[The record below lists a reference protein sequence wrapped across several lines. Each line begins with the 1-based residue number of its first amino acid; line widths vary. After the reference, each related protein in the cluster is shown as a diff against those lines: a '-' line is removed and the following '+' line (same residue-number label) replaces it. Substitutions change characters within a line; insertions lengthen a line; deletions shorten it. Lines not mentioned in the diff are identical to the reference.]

1 MQKKY
6 LLATSAIAIVVVAG
20 ALTYNVWAK
29 KNNGIA
35 AVVNG
40 EQITVAEVRGAYEAN
55 PQIKAQV
62 KFDEFYD
69 RALDVIINAKLA
81 LQAATKA
88 NVQATPE
95 YQKELAQMQEDLARK
110 VYIDQQIASK
120 VTDEEIKKFYDE
132 YVKNFKSAKEIK
144 AKHILVDTE
153 DMAKEIIAKL
163 DNKADFDEL
172 AKDYSKDQ
180 PELGYFT
187 EEMMVPEFSSAAFS
201 MEKDTYSKEPVKTEF
216 GYHVIYVEDIRDSE
230 PLPLEAVESQIKNS
244 LSQKAI
250 DDVIADLQNGAQIEK
265 FDLAGNKLKEDT
277 AKDKLAKIIDSAKDA
292 LK

>member
-6 LLATSAIAIVVVAG
+6 LLATGAVAVVLVAG

-29 KNNGIA
+29 KNSGVA

-40 EQITVAEVRGAYEAN
+40 EQITVAEVRSAYEAN

-62 KFDEFYD
+62 DFGEFYD

-88 NVQATPE
+88 NVQATPQ

-110 VYIDQQIASK
+110 VYIDQQIASR
-120 VTDEEIKKFYDE
+120 VSEDEVRKFYDE
-132 YVKNFKSAKEIK
+132 YVKNFKSVKEVK

-153 DMAKEIIAKL
+153 DLAKEIIAKL
-163 DNKADFDEL
+163 EQNSDFDEL
-172 AKDYSKDQ
+172 ARDYSKDQ

-201 MEKDTYSKEPVKTEF
+201 MEKDSYSKEPVKTEF

-230 PLPLEAVESQIKNS
+230 PLALEDVEPQIKNS
-244 LSQKAI
+244 LAQKAV
-250 DDVIADLQNGAQIEK
+250 DDIIADLQNNAQIEK
-265 FDLAGNKLKEDT
+265 FDLAGNKIKEDST
-277 AKDKLAKIIDSAKDA
+277 KDKLAKIIDTAKDA
-292 LK
+292 LQ